1 MTTELPIAVIT
12 LKINAQTSISNFRRN
27 PDFFASFSFFYNK
40 LLMDLYE
47 HPAFLEIKQQDNTII
62 IHWNLNESNVESI
75 LAKHKTINKI
85 LRETNKSF
93 ANCPIHYLVV
103 LEAGICNIIQLKHNS
118 KSPTFIMQS
127 DMIERTQKVLSSIDG
142 AKYPQIMFT
151 HDFYKLLPEKV
162 KSSVLITSFT
172 YAVIALSHIIKR
184 NLNQNFLCRIE

>member
-1 MTTELPIAVIT
+1 MTTELPIAVIA

-47 HPAFLEIKQQDNTII
+47 HPAFLEIKQQDNIL
-62 IHWNLNESNVESI
+62 WNLNESNVESI

-85 LRETNKSF
+85 LHETNKSF

-127 DMIERTQKVLSSIDG
+127 DMIERTQKVLSSIEG

-151 HDFYKLLPEKV
+151 HDFYKFLPEKV
-162 KSSVLITSFT
+162 KAKIFCPYYFFHICCYSFKP
-172 YAVIALSHIIKR
+172 HR
-184 NLNQNFLCRIE
+184 

>member
-1 MTTELPIAVIT
+1 MTTELPIAVIS

-62 IHWNLNESNVESI
+62 ILWNLNESNVESI

-127 DMIERTQKVLSSIDG
+127 DMIERTQKVLSSIEG

-151 HDFYKLLPEKV
+151 HDFYKFLPEKV
-162 KSSVLITSFT
+162 KAKIFCPYYFFHICCYSFKP
-172 YAVIALSHIIKR
+172 HR
-184 NLNQNFLCRIE
+184 

>member
-1 MTTELPIAVIT
+1 MTTELPIAVIA
-12 LKINAQTSISNFRRN
+12 LKINAQTTISNFRRN

-62 IHWNLNESNVESI
+62 ILWNLNESNVESI

-85 LRETNKSF
+85 LHETNKSF

-127 DMIERTQKVLSSIDG
+127 DMIERTQKVLSSIEG

-151 HDFYKLLPEKV
+151 HDFYKFLPEKV
-162 KSSVLITSFT
+162 KAKIFCPYYFFHICCYSFKP
-172 YAVIALSHIIKR
+172 HR
-184 NLNQNFLCRIE
+184 